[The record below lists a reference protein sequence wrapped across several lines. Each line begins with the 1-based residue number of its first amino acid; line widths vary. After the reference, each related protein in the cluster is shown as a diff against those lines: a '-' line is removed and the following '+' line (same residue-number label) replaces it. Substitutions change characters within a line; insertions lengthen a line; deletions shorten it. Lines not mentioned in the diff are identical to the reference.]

1 MPFKGILWSIAL
13 RRTVK
18 LDYAQSLT
26 LKFEYTDLNQILE
39 FIFMYMFVVLK

>member
-1 MPFKGILWSIAL
+1 MPFKGIMWSMAL

-26 LKFEYTDLNQILE
+26 LNFEYTGSNQILE
-39 FIFMYMFVVLK
+39 FIFIYMFVVLK